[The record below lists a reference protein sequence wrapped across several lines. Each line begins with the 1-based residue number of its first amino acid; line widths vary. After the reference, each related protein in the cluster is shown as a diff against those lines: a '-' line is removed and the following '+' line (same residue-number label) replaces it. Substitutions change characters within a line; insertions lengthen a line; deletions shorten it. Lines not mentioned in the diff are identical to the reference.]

1 VELMKFK
8 NEKLIRLLLIVLLLI
23 VFIVQTAASRNFLNK
38 KELLQSQIKNQRL
51 QNEKLKRKYKNQ
63 LKLRPDL
70 RNKAVTL
77 KKNTAEIIE
86 QSKKLNLVLVDL
98 SSAQTELNLNL
109 KGDFHSILKFIQ
121 YLELEQNQLEITE
134 FKIKNNGNKLFFFL
148 KLKNELIKNEK
159 NSS

>member
-1 VELMKFK
+1 MKFK

>member
-134 FKIKNNGNKLFFFL
+134 FKIKNNGTKLFFFL

>member
-1 VELMKFK
+1 MKFK

-121 YLELEQNQLEITE
+121 YLDLEQNQLEITE

>member
-1 VELMKFK
+1 MKFK

-134 FKIKNNGNKLFFFL
+134 FKIKNNGTKLFFFL